1 MVEIRI
7 ILSETEYEAALKAKG
22 KQRWRDILLRAVD
35 LKSENR
41 RNRGRP
47 RERKVADE
55 RFEKLRKDCHK
66 LQ

>member
-7 ILSETEYEAALKAKG
+7 ILSETEYEAALKVKG
-22 KQRWRDILLRAVD
+22 EQRWRDILLKAVD
-35 LKSENR
+35 LKSEKR

-47 RERKVADE
+47 RKCRVAAE
-55 RFEKLRKDCHK
+55 LFEKLRKDSHE